1 MAALDGST
9 VVGVDGLT
17 PPERAGPTP
26 DAGLPDSE
34 ANALIEAFER
44 ASLSLSKASRDH
56 SRASAADRE
65 SAQVDLDRYRA
76 VYDDAR
82 QGLHNA
88 LTGAADQPERV
99 CWGLIPCN
107 RPGAGWWTR
116 CGRRVPRARSRAE
129 VEVDDRRRVTCAE
142 CRAGEEARGW
152 DCGAPHDELAEV
164 SA

>member
-1 MAALDGST
+1 MAAIDGST

-26 DAGLPDSE
+26 AADLLESE

-44 ASLSLSKASRDH
+44 ASLSLSKSSRDH

-65 SAQVDLDRYRA
+65 SAQAELNQRRA
-76 VYDDAR
+76 AYDEAR
-82 QGLHNA
+82 QGLHDA

-116 CGRRVPRARSRAE
+116 CGRRVARSRCRAE
-129 VEVDDRRRVTCAE
+129 IEVDDRRRITCAE

-152 DCGAPHDELAEV
+152 DCGAPSDELAEV